1 MSSYNLLIT
10 DKDILELIFSYP
22 EDKREAIVLKA
33 LKIGLIALKD
43 AQMIGN
49 VDYVKNEFLK
59 FKTDIEKEFL
69 ILKQEF
75 AEKLRET
82 DEVIKKELDNKFDP
96 QTGVLNQVL
105 EKYLGEGGKL
115 SDLFDEEKSSSA
127 IGRIKQIFADYFD
140 TDASK
145 IVRLLDPNNPES
157 PLSSLKK
164 DLIERLFNLE
174 KEIKAIGAAK
184 QAIKEEA
191 EKGTQKGFEY
201 EQLVFQ
207 QVEKIS
213 SILGDNCF
221 LVGNEQGMIFNSK
234 TGDIVVNLNPSQTGG
249 ANLKIVFECKD
260 KEMSLQKFLE
270 ELDEAKKNRGAL
282 LAVGI
287 ISRKDLLKGV
297 NGAIGVFREYPNDKS
312 ICLFDKEILDPTA
325 LEIAYKLARTRL
337 LLGLKV
343 KEMKSDSVDV
353 EGIKILIEEISRK
366 LNEFSSIKSTLTKA
380 TTAIDEAK
388 TNLDK
393 IKDELQEKLDELLQK
408 VKKS

>member
-1 MSSYNLLIT
+1 MSSYNLQIT

-22 EDKREAIVLKA
+22 EDKRETVILRA

-43 AQMIGN
+43 VQTIGN
-49 VDYVKNEFLK
+49 IDYVKNEFLK

-75 AEKLRET
+75 ADKLKET
-82 DEVIKKELDNKFDP
+82 DEIIKKELENKFNP
-96 QTGVLNQVL
+96 QTGILNQVL

-115 SDLFDEEKSSSA
+115 SDLFDEEKNTSA
-127 IGRIKQIFADYFD
+127 IGRIKQIFSDYFD

-145 IVRLLDPNNPES
+145 VVCLLDPNNPES
-157 PLSSLKK
+157 PLSNLKK
-164 DLIERLFNLE
+164 DLTERLFNLE

-184 QAIKEEA
+184 QAVKEEA
-191 EKGTQKGFEY
+191 EKGTQKGLEY
-201 EQLVFQ
+201 EQLVYQ
-207 QVEKIS
+207 EIEKIA
-213 SILGDNCF
+213 SILGDSC
-221 LVGNEQGMIFNSK
+221 LPVGNEQGLIFNNK
-234 TGDIVVNLNPSQTGG
+234 TGDIVVSLNPSQTGG

-282 LAVGI
+282 LSVGV
-287 ISRKDLLKGV
+287 ISRKEILKGV

-312 ICLFDKEILDPTA
+312 ICYFDKENLDATA

-343 KEMKSDSVDV
+343 KEMKSDSIDV
-353 EGIKILIEEISRK
+353 EGVKILIEETVRK
-366 LNEFSSIKSTLTKA
+366 LNEFSSIKSTLSKA
-380 TTAIDEAK
+380 TTAIDLAK
-388 TNLDK
+388 SDLDK
-393 IKDELQEKLDELLQK
+393 IKDELQEKLENILQK
-408 VKKS
+408 IKKS

>member
-1 MSSYNLLIT
+1 MSSYNLQIT

-22 EDKREAIVLKA
+22 EDKRETVILRA

-43 AQMIGN
+43 VQTIGN
-49 VDYVKNEFLK
+49 IDYVKNEFLK

-75 AEKLRET
+75 ADKLKET
-82 DEVIKKELDNKFDP
+82 DEIIKKELENKFNP
-96 QTGVLNQVL
+96 QTGILNQVL

-115 SDLFDEEKSSSA
+115 SDLFDEEKNTSA
-127 IGRIKQIFADYFD
+127 IGRIKQIFSDYFD

-145 IVRLLDPNNPES
+145 VVRLLDPNNHES

-164 DLIERLFNLE
+164 DLTERLFNLE

-184 QAIKEEA
+184 QAVKEEA
-191 EKGTQKGFEY
+191 EKGTQKGLEY
-201 EQLVFQ
+201 EQLVYQ
-207 QVEKIS
+207 EIEKIA
-213 SILGDNCF
+213 SILGDSC
-221 LVGNEQGMIFNSK
+221 LPVGNEQGLIFNNK
-234 TGDIVVNLNPSQTGG
+234 TGDIVVSLNPSQTGG

-282 LAVGI
+282 LSVGV
-287 ISRKDLLKGV
+287 ISRKEILKGV

-312 ICLFDKEILDPTA
+312 ICYFDKENLDATA

-343 KEMKSDSVDV
+343 KEMKSDSIDV
-353 EGIKILIEEISRK
+353 EGVKILIEETVRK
-366 LNEFSSIKSTLTKA
+366 LNEFSSIKSTLSKA
-380 TTAIDEAK
+380 TTAIDLAK
-388 TNLDK
+388 SDLDK
-393 IKDELQEKLDELLQK
+393 IKDELQEKLENILQK
-408 VKKS
+408 IKKS